1 MAHRESHG
9 PMWNIR
15 NIRTKIKVQNNS
27 SVSRSPSTNVPK
39 VQQMVITQTHT
50 AKTSFPE
57 QPDHSTEL
65 RNRTIPEVRLLDFKT
80 WWELTAK
87 PAKYQETAF
96 AMSYTHVYNVH
107 TQNTHMFNID
117 NIGKGTLQYIE
128 YLLAQ
133 SHVPDCRAARPCVL
147 HFSRYWKSEG
157 PGADN
162 EITKEYLL

>member
-1 MAHRESHG
+1 M
-9 PMWNIR
+9 
-15 NIRTKIKVQNNS
+15 KYKVQNNS
-27 SVSRSPSTNVPK
+27 LISRYLSKNVPK
-39 VQQMVITQTHT
+39 VEQMVITRTHT
-50 AKTSFPE
+50 VQTSLPNSRIT
-57 QPDHSTEL
+57 QRSL
-65 RNRTIPEVRLLDFKT
+65 RKRTIPKVRLLDFKA
-80 WWELTAK
+80 WWLLTAK